1 MLVRPKIIDIPEE
14 WGILRDI
21 RNPKNLYKE
30 FTYGKTF
37 DETYDYTTFFCG
49 AFKIGDK
56 AVLIGP
62 PLLNIKEFIKS
73 NITITDG
80 SNKLTFNSIE
90 QDRCELT
97 VIDINSD
104 TTELNFYYNESL
116 TLTITLEPIDSKY
129 NDKSVVFT
137 MQMNETIDSIKTWIK
152 YYRDVFSINGFV
164 IFDNN
169 STNYSLKE
177 LNEGLEDLKVNYEIV
192 KWPLSHGPIGPPWD
206 SEYGRICAFQYMKY
220 KYGFNAKCVVNL
232 DIDEFLVCDNTL
244 DEVSESMIEQ
254 GIDTISVQSKNI
266 SRYTENQS
274 DEYSIKNY
282 YYYHAN
288 DNSIGGERSSMVK
301 WITVPKLSR
310 NYCWTTHYIHSPNS
324 TFAEEI
330 YYAHMWIFCSPN
342 HLMNNSGTTVK
353 DERFII
359 HENGYKEDIEL
370 KKNLSKIDNKVFL
383 FKTEEKI

>member
-1 MLVRPKIIDIPEE
+1 MINNPLIVHIPDE
-14 WGILRDI
+14 WNIKRDI

-30 FTYGKTF
+30 YTYGKTF
-37 DETYDYTTFFCG
+37 DETYDYTTLFCG

-73 NITITDG
+73 NITVTDG
-80 SNKLTFNSIE
+80 SSKLVFNSIQ

-97 VIDINSD
+97 VIDIGPE
-104 TTELNFYYNESL
+104 TTELYFYYDESL
-116 TLTITLEPIDSKY
+116 TLTITLESIDSRY
-129 NDKSVVFT
+129 DDQSIVFT
-137 MQMNETIDSIKTWIK
+137 MQMNETIDSIKTWIR
-152 YYRDVFSINGFV
+152 YYRDVFSIDAFV

-169 STNYSLKE
+169 STNYSLEE
-177 LNEGLEDLKVNYEIV
+177 LNDELKDLKVDHQIV

-232 DIDEFLVCDNTL
+232 DIDELLMCEHTL
-244 DEVSESMIEQ
+244 DEVSESMIDQ
-254 GIDTISVQSKNI
+254 GIDTISIQSKNI
-266 SRYTENQS
+266 SRFTKNQS

-288 DNSIGGERSSMVK
+288 DNSNGGERSSMVK

-310 NYCWTTHYIHSPNS
+310 NYCWTTHNILSPNS

-359 HENGYKEDIEL
+359 HENGYKEDIKL
-370 KKNLSKIDNKVFL
+370 KKNLLKICDEV
-383 FKTEEKI
+383 